1 VIVPLV
7 VSSVLLA
14 LAAGVL
20 ASVDAAVSSFSRARA
35 HELTEENRGGAERL
49 GRILDDPA
57 PYLNTVLLLRV
68 FCETA
73 SIVLVA
79 LVVANRMDGLWTR
92 ITVAVVIMAVVSY
105 VLIGVGPRTLGR
117 QHAERIALASAVP
130 VITATRLLGP
140 LPRLLILVGNALTPG
155 KGFREGPFA
164 SEVEV
169 RELVDL
175 AAASRLIETDES
187 KMIQS
192 VFELNDTVVRE
203 VMVPRTDLVYIE
215 GTKTLRQAMSLCLRS
230 GYSRIPVIDDNDL
243 DDVLGMAY
251 LKDVTKRVFDNR
263 AAESTERVDSIMR
276 PCLFVPDTK
285 VADDLLKEMQAQ
297 RTHVAIVVDEYG
309 GTAGMVTIED
319 ILEEIVGEI
328 TDEYDTEPDQLE
340 ALADGSYRLSARF
353 DVDDLAE
360 LFDVRIDDDD
370 VDSVGGLLAKHL
382 GKVPIPGSSVEVA
395 GLELVAEAP
404 SGRRNR
410 IGRVHV
416 SRVAD
421 QAQVASAHGT
431 ATNGTG
437 HDTES

>member
-1 VIVPLV
+1 MIVPLV
-7 VSSVLLA
+7 IASVLLA
-14 LAAGVL
+14 VAAGVL

-35 HELTEENRGGAERL
+35 QELTEEHRGGAVRL

-57 PYLNTVLLLRV
+57 PYLNTVLLMRV

-79 LVVANRMDGLWTR
+79 LVVASRVEGLWAR
-92 ITVAVVIMAVVSY
+92 IAIAVVIMVVVSY

-117 QHAERIALASAVP
+117 QNAERIALASALP
-130 VITATRLLGP
+130 VIAATRLLGP
-140 LPRLLILVGNALTPG
+140 LPRLLIVVGNALTPG
-155 KGFREGPFA
+155 TGFREGPFA

-175 AAASRLIETDES
+175 AAASSLIETDES
-187 KMIQS
+187 RMIQS

-203 VMVPRTDLVYIE
+203 VMVPRPDLVFIE
-215 GTKTLRQAMSLCLRS
+215 RTKTLRQTMSLCLRS
-230 GYSRIPVIDDNDL
+230 GYSRIPVVDDNL
-243 DDVLGMAY
+243 DEVLGMAY
-251 LKDVTKRVFDNR
+251 LKDVTKRVFDNHE
-263 AAESTERVDSIMR
+263 AESTERVESIMR

-285 VADDLLKEMQAQ
+285 IADDLLREMQAQ

-328 TDEYDTEPDQLE
+328 TDEYDTEPDE
-340 ALADGSYRLSARF
+340 IEHLADGSYRLSPRY
-353 DVDDLAE
+353 DVDDLAD
-360 LFDVRIDDDD
+360 LFDVRLEDDD

-395 GLELVAEAP
+395 GLQLRAEAP

-416 SRVAD
+416 SRVKTVSES
-421 QAQVASAHGT
+421 VASVHGT
-431 ATNGTG
+431 NGRG
-437 HDTES
+437 HDADS